1 MVVLLPGNVI
11 NSLIAFLFVIF
22 VIFLEPHSNAQLFI
36 TAPNIFHLG
45 VEETVSVIIY
55 SSDRPV
61 NVTVIVQ
68 DFPDKK
74 KNLAAA
80 SGVFTS
86 GK

>member
-1 MVVLLPGNVI
+1 MALKLDEVIKLLI
-11 NSLIAFLFVIF
+11 DLSFCFSLIPW
-22 VIFLEPHSNAQLFI
+22 PHSNARLFI

-55 SSDRPV
+55 GSDRPV
-61 NVTVIVQ
+61 SVTMIAQ

-74 KNLAAA
+74 RNLAVA
-80 SGVFTS
+80 SGVFIS